1 MTPSQ
6 EKYLKQRLD
15 QVIQEKTRDL
25 VSRMTAEER
34 EAEFAAGRY
43 NIIKDGFYGR
53 YEVVFPRDQEL
64 QANYE
69 EVRKKLCTEK
79 TKILDQVML
88 GGQADLE
95 KMFEDLKNI
104 KV

>member
-15 QVIQEKTRDL
+15 QIINEKTRDL
-25 VSRMTAEER
+25 VSRMTVEER
-34 EAEFAAGRY
+34 EVEFAAGRY
-43 NIIKDGFYGR
+43 NITKGSYGG

-64 QANYE
+64 QENYE
-69 EVRKKLCTEK
+69 ATRKKLYIEK
-79 TKILDQVML
+79 NKILDQVML